1 MASGMTLESTGA
13 SFLSDDVD
21 ILGFSVILPLSASRR
36 SIRGALFCSVVAAR
50 EVVLSLPGV

>member
-1 MASGMTLESTGA
+1 MTLESTGA